1 LEAKLNVPVSLK
13 YHKTDEWVKVEAN
26 IATIGITD
34 YAQEQLS
41 DVVFAEIQ
49 VSVGDILER
58 DKIIATVESVKASA
72 DVTIPLSGR
81 VIKINNQINAT
92 PEILNSD
99 PYGQAWL
106 IQVEISQPGELND
119 LMDSK
124 SYLEFRNA

>member
-1 LEAKLNVPVSLK
+1 LK

-81 VIKINNQINAT
+81 VIKINDQINAT

>member
-1 LEAKLNVPVSLK
+1 MNVPDSLK
-13 YHKTDEWVKVEAN
+13 YHKTDEWVKLEAN
-26 IATIGITD
+26 IAIIGITD

-58 DKIIATVESVKASA
+58 DKLIATVESVKASA
-72 DVTIPLSGR
+72 DVTTPVSGR
-81 VIKINNQINAT
+81 VIKINDQINAS

>member
-1 LEAKLNVPVSLK
+1 MNVPDSLK
-13 YHKTDEWVKVEAN
+13 YHKTDEWVKLEAN
-26 IATIGITD
+26 IAIIGITD

-72 DVTIPLSGR
+72 DVTTPLSGR
-81 VIKINNQINAT
+81 VIKINDQINAS